1 MGIVET
7 TQANATV
14 ADFDRFRLRR
24 FVEDLGDELA
34 TVNKPTPNDP
44 VEVVSTI
51 PTQASART

>member
-24 FVEDLGDELA
+24 FVEESG
-34 TVNKPTPNDP
+34 PTSSRP
-44 VEVVSTI
+44 
-51 PTQASART
+51 